1 MTEPMEKIAATERSN
16 PPAMITSVIADAMIA
31 SGAFWLR
38 MFSRLRGV
46 RKFSDSMLSA
56 MTRNT
61 IMIRTA

>member
-1 MTEPMEKIAATERSN
+1 MTEPIEKIAATERSN
-16 PPAMITSVIADAMIA
+16 PPAMMTSVIADAMIA

-38 MFSRLRGV
+38 IFSRLRGV
-46 RKFSDSMLSA
+46 RKFSDIMLSA